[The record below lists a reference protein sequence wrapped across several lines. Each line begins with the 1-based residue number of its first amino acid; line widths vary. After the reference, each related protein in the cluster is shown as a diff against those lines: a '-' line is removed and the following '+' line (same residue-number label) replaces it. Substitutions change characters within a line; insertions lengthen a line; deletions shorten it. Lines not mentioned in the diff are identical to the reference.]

1 MTLRDRAGGPLTESD
16 YIIEIRLVNQEDENI
31 VYSESKPIE
40 KLSDFLYQVETVV
53 FIRSIYILYAKLYEK
68 EEDGGKGSQL
78 GQIGNTPYPIYW
90 DSHYAYYEQSTVDYP
105 TSIYTGFFETF
116 QLQVRDKVSNL
127 YNAETHQE
135 HMGADNSVHQ
145 VDIKGVVTGQDDAD
159 IQVDLIA
166 VNEWSKFDVDS
177 ILLMLLF

>member
-1 MTLRDRAGGPLTESD
+1 M
-16 YIIEIRLVNQEDENI
+16 
-31 VYSESKPIE
+31 
-40 KLSDFLYQVETVV
+40 
-53 FIRSIYILYAKLYEK
+53 
-68 EEDGGKGSQL
+68 
-78 GQIGNTPYPIYW
+78 
-90 DSHYAYYEQSTVDYP
+90 
-105 TSIYTGFFETF
+105 
-116 QLQVRDKVSNL
+116 SNL

-145 VDIKGVVTGQDDAD
+145 VDIKGVVAGQDDAD